1 MITTGGTIA
10 SIQTKDGL
18 KPGLDGNQLL
28 EFIPQLN
35 NMCNIDVKSVFSI
48 DSTNVYYKHWL
59 ILAEVIKEEYDN
71 SKSENI
77 DYSDV
82 SQEDVEEEED
92 SRETGF
98 RRRTRHKD
106 FSDRNQNRR

>member
-1 MITTGGTIA
+1 MKKILMITTGGTIA

-35 NMCNIDVKSVFSI
+35 NMCDIDVKSVFSI

-71 SKSENI
+71 
-77 DYSDV
+77 
-82 SQEDVEEEED
+82 
-92 SRETGF
+92 
-98 RRRTRHKD
+98 
-106 FSDRNQNRR
+106 